1 MSAPFL
7 EVTDLGVTFP
17 TEDGPLQAV
26 DGVSFSL
33 EKGQTLAIVG
43 ESGSGKSV
51 TSQAIMGLHNRKA
64 VKVVGEVRLDGQELV
79 HASDN
84 VALISAR

>member
-1 MSAPFL
+1 MSTPFL

-33 EKGQTLAIVG
+33 REGQDPG
-43 ESGSGKSV
+43 
-51 TSQAIMGLHNRKA
+51 HR
-64 VKVVGEVRLDGQELV
+64 R
-79 HASDN
+79 
-84 VALISAR
+84 